1 MYCHWGVDLF
11 AHAVSLVYQHMKTL
25 KNLWAGNVEDEDEN
39 EGSLFF
45 YMMNPIQQNISCE
58 HLPYPVTSSVSE

>member
-1 MYCHWGVDLF
+1 
-11 AHAVSLVYQHMKTL
+11 MKTL

-39 EGSLFF
+39 EGSVFF

-58 HLPYPVTSSVSE
+58 HLPYPVTSSLSE